1 MDTDPFEDAEVVRA
15 YQERNGYPWMMAP
28 FSRET
33 VLAYG
38 VKVQST
44 KFAVDE
50 DGIITYQRGY
60 GTGSADVWLQVLD
73 ALAPGVG

>member
-1 MDTDPFEDAEVVRA
+1 VDTDPFEDAEVVRA

-33 VLAYG
+33 ILAYD

-44 KFAVDE
+44 KFAVDV
-50 DGIITYQRGY
+50 DGIITYQKGY
-60 GTGSADVWLQVLD
+60 RIGSADAWLQVLE
-73 ALAPGVG
+73 ALAPGGG